1 MNTQKL
7 ISDYKTHGDQRTKS
21 LIVKDMIPLVKSI
34 VGKINLPS
42 NSLTNYE
49 DLESIGIEGLLEA
62 LETYNPSKDVQFNT
76 FAYYRIRGSII
87 DYLRSIDEL
96 PRTKRKLYGSSMETI
111 RDLQQELGRTPTNT
125 EVSEKMGI
133 SLSDY
138 EGLLSVVQQRSA
150 LSLETTI
157 DDSDSSSL
165 ASMIEDQTFQS
176 PDADLMNMEMKDA
189 LARAVKKLPKREQVI
204 LGLYY
209 YEEYTLKEIAS
220 VAELSEARIS
230 QIIGK
235 ILMNLKASL
244 HSYAVA

>member
-7 ISDYKTHGDQRTKS
+7 ISDYKALGDQHSKS

-62 LETYNPSKDVQFNT
+62 LESYNPSKDVQFNT
-76 FAYYRIRGSII
+76 FAYYRIRGNII

-96 PRTKRKLYGSSMETI
+96 PRTKRKLYGTSMEAI
-111 RDLQQELGRTPTNT
+111 QGLQQELGRTPTNA
-125 EVSEKMGI
+125 EISDKMGI

-138 EGLLSVVQQRSA
+138 EDLLSVVQQRSA

-157 DDSDSSSL
+157 DDSDSSSV
-165 ASMIEDQTFQS
+165 ASMIEDQTFWS
-176 PDADLMNMEMKDA
+176 PDADLMNTEMKNA
-189 LARAVKKLPKREQVI
+189 LARAVKKLPEREQVI

-220 VAELSEARIS
+220 VVELSEARIS